1 MSKSCLSFAVLVTVF
16 GCFFATPATV
26 QGQSAITSQDA
37 PILLKGRHG
46 ITIHAGF
53 LNQATTEASVAGG
66 SVDSEFRTTGFL
78 GSLSYAYWVGSEWSI
93 GLSVGLI
100 GAEAG
105 TSIEAGTVTSEAA
118 AVVPFLFTVGY
129 HPAALALSRSLRP
142 YGSMA
147 VGPYRGSATNTSVG
161 ATIASESVSE
171 AVIGFR
177 SQAGVDWFLGK
188 MFRGGIVVGYHFV
201 GDFEEPIGRDNNYS
215 GPEFLIGFGI
225 LLGRGR

>member
-1 MSKSCLSFAVLVTVF
+1 VLVAVL
-16 GCFFATPATV
+16 GCFICAPAIV
-26 QGQSAITSQDA
+26 HGQIAPTTQDS

-66 SVDSEFRTTGFL
+66 SVDSEVRTTGFL

-100 GAEAG
+100 SAEVG
-105 TSIEAGTVTSEAA
+105 TSVAAGTVNSEAA
-118 AVVPFLFTVGY
+118 AVVPFLFTVAY
-129 HPAALALSRSLRP
+129 HPAELALSRTLRP
-142 YGSMA
+142 YGSVA

-177 SQAGVDWFLGK
+177 AQAGIDWFLGK
-188 MFRGGIVVGYHFV
+188 MFRAGMALGYHFV